1 MKYKLLIIPILVFGL
16 VSVFTL
22 NAGAVTSNNETERPP
37 ETRQT
42 SPTRVQESDKS
53 PTTNSQETKDSNDTT
68 SGDEMQSVTNNR
80 TMDQENRSQ
89 TGQAAKERAQVK
101 LESKKLEVCKKRQEV
116 MKSTMT
122 RMEDRS
128 SKHIAWLDSV
138 VEKVK
143 SFYSTKGLTVADY
156 DTLLANVVSARAAA
170 VSSGNQLG
178 QYQQEFSC
186 DGNDP
191 KSVINDFKTQHQS
204 QVDTVKSYKE
214 AVKALAEAVKAAA
227 EASGQNTTDTT
238 NTPTGG
244 AN

>member
-1 MKYKLLIIPILVFGL
+1 MKYKLLIIPILVLGL
-16 VSVFTL
+16 VGVFAL
-22 NAGAVTSNNETERPP
+22 DAGAETKVQKTNEMP
-37 ETRQT
+37 ETKTDDKRVGVCVIGRESECNDST
-42 SPTRVQESDKS
+42 SSEKPELPNKQEVESS
-53 PTTNSQETKDSNDTT
+53 ISESN
-68 SGDEMQSVTNNR
+68 GLRKE
-80 TMDQENRSQ
+80 
-89 TGQAAKERAQVK
+89 AKERAQVK

-143 SFYSTKGLTVADY
+143 SFYSTKGLTVANY
-156 DTLLANVVSARAAA
+156 DTLLANSVSARAAA

-204 QVDTVKSYKE
+204 RVYTVKSYKE

-227 EASGQNTTDTT
+227 EASGQNTRDTT

>member
-16 VSVFTL
+16 FSFFTL
-22 NAGAVTSNNETERPP
+22 NAGAVTSKNETERPP

-53 PTTNSQETKDSNDTT
+53 QTTNSQESEDSNDAT
-68 SGDEMQSVTNNR
+68 SGDEMPSVTNNR
-80 TMDQENRSQ
+80 TIDQESRSQ
-89 TGQAAKERAQVK
+89 KVQAAKERAQVK

-116 MKSTMT
+116 MKNTMT

-138 VEKVK
+138 VEKIK
-143 SFYSTKGLTVADY
+143 SFYSANSLTVANY
-156 DTLLANVVSARAAA
+156 DTLLANIATTRATA
-170 VSSGNQLG
+170 VSSEEQLG

-204 QVDTVKSYKE
+204 QIDAVKAYKE
-214 AVKALAEAVKAAA
+214 AVKAFAEAVKSAA

-238 NTPTGG
+238 NNTTGG
-244 AN
+244 TN